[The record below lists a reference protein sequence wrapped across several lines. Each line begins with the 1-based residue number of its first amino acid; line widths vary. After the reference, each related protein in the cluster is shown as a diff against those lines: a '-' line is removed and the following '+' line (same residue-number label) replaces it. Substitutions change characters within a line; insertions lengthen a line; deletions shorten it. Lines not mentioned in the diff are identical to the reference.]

1 MLSYRVH
8 TISTATTTGFM
19 EPGNKEAVLYERYL
33 QPGDWLAE

>member
-8 TISTATTTGFM
+8 TINTATTGFM

-33 QPGDWLAE
+33 QPG